1 MTAGA
6 NARGRRALRRAFDAR
21 RRASGVAGKRAVEA
35 KAKVED
41 GKRVAHVMAVSKVTS
56 TTCAPRSFTSNWP
69 REKGPAFVG
78 GAKEIVM
85 QRGRLG
91 GIPLPRPYPSSPR
104 GAIPARRS

>member
-1 MTAGA
+1 M
-6 NARGRRALRRAFDAR
+6 
-21 RRASGVAGKRAVEA
+21 
-35 KAKVED
+35 
-41 GKRVAHVMAVSKVTS
+41 AHVMAVSKVTS

-91 GIPLPRPYPSSPR
+91 GIPVRAHSHFGTVELGP
-104 GAIPARRS
+104 